1 MEQPAVQDELAE
13 RPQEEGL
20 RFARRMYPPRV
31 LGLALGALCIGG
43 GLWQQGAPAAAWIA
57 LLVNTLAWPHLAL
70 PLARRSRNPY
80 RAELRNLMV
89 DSACGGAWV
98 AVIGL
103 NPVPSAV
110 LVAMLAMDKACI
122 GGLRF
127 LGRCLAPQAFTAAV
141 VALAVGFKLRLE
153 AAPPALIASL
163 PLRAGYPLTV
173 ALRTYRVHRW

>member
-1 MEQPAVQDELAE
+1 MLEESGVLDELAE
-13 RPQEEGL
+13 RPREEGL
-20 RFARRMYPPRV
+20 RFARRMYLPRV

-57 LLVNTLAWPHLAL
+57 LLVNTLAWPHVAL

-127 LGRCLAPQAFTAAV
+127 LGRCLAAQAFTAV
-141 VALAVGFKLRLE
+141 AVGPAVGVKLRVGTALP
-153 AAPPALIASL
+153 ARSAPL
-163 PLRAGYPLTV
+163 PPPVVHTRAVGP
-173 ALRTYRVHRW
+173 